1 MTKYYKTR
9 AVTLDFVYKRTEK
22 TIVEVTISALD
33 EPAIKFPDSAT
44 FTQPIIVDLCIDT
57 HLLKGMVDRF
67 KNLNWSQTEHYID
80 RFQTPACAQITRN
93 FSSDILE
100 EKANLEPIFAA
111 LGVDEF
117 EIIASN
123 TEIVRA
129 LCNEIRYGFNGS
141 AFYLQ
146 APDRISFSPY
156 FQLHFFEISQ
166 AEYWQLL

>member
-22 TIVEVTISALD
+22 TIVEMTISAL
-33 EPAIKFPDSAT
+33 EPETRFPESAT
-44 FTQPIIVDLCIDT
+44 FTQPVIVDLCIDT
-57 HLLKGMVDRF
+57 HLQKGMIDQF
-67 KNLNWSQTEHYID
+67 KNHNWSQTGHYID
-80 RFQTPACAQITRN
+80 RFQTPAYTPITRN
-93 FSSDILE
+93 YSSDILE

-129 LCNEIRYGFNGS
+129 LCNEIRYGFNGRV
-141 AFYLQ
+141 FYLQ
-146 APDRISFSPY
+146 APDTITFSPC
-156 FQLHFFEISQ
+156 FQLHFFEISE